1 MADDRIKLGVLW
13 KNISRTGNKPYLS
26 GRVQHDSL
34 EAAVNLLR
42 SGGRF
47 LVLSNNKRPDK
58 KDPDCVLFVV
68 PEQERSQSSAAGAV
82 PPQQPPT
89 ASNANRGGYQAR
101 APRNGGR

>member
-1 MADDRIKLGVLW
+1 MDDRVKLGVLW

-26 GRVQHDSL
+26 GRVQADGL
-34 EAAVNLLR
+34 EAAFELLR

-68 PEQERSQSSAAGAV
+68 PDQERGEHREPA
-82 PPQQPPT
+82 PQQPRQT
-89 ASNANRGGYQAR
+89 SATSSQRSNYAAR
-101 APRNGGR
+101 TPRSAGR

>member
-1 MADDRIKLGVLW
+1 MDDRIKLGVLW

-26 GRVQHDSL
+26 GRVQADGI
-34 EAAVNLLR
+34 EAAFDLLR

-68 PEQERSQSSAAGAV
+68 PDQERGEHRAPA
-82 PPQQPPT
+82 PQPPRQ
-89 ASNANRGGYQAR
+89 ASGSSSQRSNYSAR
-101 APRNGGR
+101 PARPGAR